1 MTLVISLFANLSW
14 SIYAIFS
21 SHTSDDMGFPGITL
35 SPFGPKIFGGC
46 GISI

>member
-21 SHTSDDMGFPGITL
+21 SHISDDMELPGITL

-46 GISI
+46 GKSI